1 MLNYYSMSLMKAIRV
16 GTKTLRPWFNSKS
29 GSSLDFRIKR
39 ASGCYVYDKND
50 NSIMDFTSG
59 LMVTNL
65 GHNNKFINSHMKK
78 AIDNGLLYFPPSVL
92 IDQRENLSER
102 LVQLSP
108 FSNGKVFYTNGGADA
123 NEAAVYFAKRHFKDF
138 PKKNRILRFDK
149 SFHGGSSYVSSYL
162 GGDSRRNEKQSHYKF
177 ELNTDIMLPNPSL
190 RDNGEQSIEKIK
202 RIIKNQHKSIAAV
215 MIEGSSGTA
224 GCYVYPKGYYKKLE
238 KLLRDHNILVIVD
251 EVMSGFGRTGK
262 MFAYEHY
269 KGKPDIITMAKGI
282 TNGCVPMGATIIS
295 DKLAKDYED
304 TPVNNGLTYSGH
316 PLACVAANICLNLY
330 NDTLMEQVQKNEL
343 TIRSYLNYMALNYPQ
358 LIKEYRGIGQ
368 LYCIEFYDDN
378 VAYIQKQLIN
388 KGVYTFFRDNNLYI
402 APPLIITDSE
412 LVNTLEKIDSVCMF
426 ANSHI

>member
-1 MLNYYSMSLMKAIRV
+1 MSLTKSFRI
-16 GTKTLRPWFNSKS
+16 GTKTLRPWFNNKS
-29 GSSLDFRIKR
+29 STSLDFNIKR
-39 ASGCYVYDKND
+39 ADGCYIYDKNETP
-50 NSIMDFTSG
+50 IMDFTSG

-65 GHNNKFINSHMKK
+65 GHNNKFINMRMKS
-78 AIDNGLLYFPPSVL
+78 AIDSGLLYFPPSVL
-92 IDQRENLSER
+92 ITDRENLSER
-102 LVQLSP
+102 LVKLSP

-123 NEAAVYFAKRHFKDF
+123 NEAAVYFAKRHFKDL

-190 RDNGEQSIEKIK
+190 RDNGNRSIEKIE
-202 RIIKNQHKSIAAV
+202 RIVKNQHKSIAAV

-224 GCYVYPKGYYKKLE
+224 GCYVYPKGYYQKLE
-238 KLLRDHNILVIVD
+238 KIMRDHNILVIVD

-269 KGKPDIITMAKGI
+269 NGRPDIITMAKGL

-295 DKLAKDYED
+295 DKLVSDYDD

-316 PLACVAANICLNLY
+316 PLACVAANISLHLY
-330 NDTLMEQVQKNEL
+330 NDELLDNVQKNDL
-343 TIRSYLNYMALNYPQ
+343 TIQSYLNYMALNYPQ
-358 LIKEYRGIGQ
+358 LIKEFRGIGQ

-378 VAYIQKQLIN
+378 VEYIQKALLD

-412 LVNTLEKIDSVCMF
+412 LVQTLEKIDNVCMF
-426 ANSHI
+426 AYSHI